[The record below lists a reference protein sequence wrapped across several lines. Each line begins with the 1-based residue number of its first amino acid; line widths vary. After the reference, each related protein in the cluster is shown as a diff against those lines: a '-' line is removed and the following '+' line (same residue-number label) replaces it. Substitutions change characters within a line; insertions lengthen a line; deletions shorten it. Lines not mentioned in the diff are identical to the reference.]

1 MSEQTVSLYAKR
13 PGKDYGYCNARAR
26 GMRSRLF
33 TRAFLDDLMGA
44 QDVKRV
50 IQMLQDTEYSV
61 DIDAEII
68 HGKTFRSIDEA
79 LKRNMVRTFQKVIGF
94 SNDQAGLLLTTL
106 LGRWDL
112 FNLKTIIRGKHMELS
127 PDEIAVSLMPLA
139 SFKEVDL
146 NVLTREPDVRAVI
159 DTLATWGVEYAA
171 PLRDA
176 VVEYIKTQD
185 LSFLELSLDR
195 YYAVSAANRLRGRGQ
210 NYQVARRVLGAQ
222 TDSTNLLTVF
232 RLLKADMHDIDPSRF
247 FLSGGLDIDEAQ
259 FSTLAAMSDVDEV
272 LDRLKS
278 TPYGKPL
285 EEVVLTYIEEG
296 SISVFERALEEFVT
310 RRAFAAG
317 RGDPLGVGILIGYLW
332 AKQNEVTNLRIIVKG
347 ISVGMPVERM
357 RKELI
362 VV

>member
-1 MSEQTVSLYAKR
+1 MSEQKATLYAKR

-33 TRAFLDDLMGA
+33 TRAFLDDLLEA

-68 HGKTFRSIDEA
+68 HGKTFRSVDEA
-79 LKRNMVRTFQKVIGF
+79 LKRNMIRTFQKVIGF
-94 SNDQAGLLLTTL
+94 SNEQAGLLLTTL

-112 FNLKTIIRGKHMELS
+112 FNLKTIIRGKHMGLS

-139 SFKEVDL
+139 SFTDVDL
-146 NVLTREPDVRAVI
+146 SVLTREPDVRAVI
-159 DTLATWGVEYAA
+159 DTLVTWGVEYAT

-176 VVEYIKTQD
+176 VVEYVKSQD
-185 LSFLELSLDR
+185 LSVLELSLDR
-195 YYAVSAANRLRGRGQ
+195 YYAISAEKRLRGRGQ
-210 NYQVARRVLGAQ
+210 NYHVARRVLGAQ
-222 TDSTNLLTVF
+222 IDSTNLLTVF
-232 RLLKADMHDIDPSRF
+232 RLLKADMQDIDPGRF
-247 FLSGGLDIDEAQ
+247 FLSGGLDIDESQ
-259 FSTLAAMSDVDEV
+259 FRSLAAMSDVDEV

-285 EEVVLTYIEEG
+285 EGVVLTYIEEG
-296 SISVFERALEEFVT
+296 SISVFERSLEEFVT

-332 AKQNEVTNLRIIVKG
+332 AKQSEVTNLRIIVKG
-347 ISVGMPVERM
+347 ISVGMPGDRM

>member
-1 MSEQTVSLYAKR
+1 MSEQTATVRAKR

-33 TRAFLDDLMGA
+33 TRAFLDGLMEA

-50 IQMLQDTEYSV
+50 IQMLQDTEYAL
-61 DIDAEII
+61 DIDTEII
-68 HGKTFRSIDEA
+68 HGKTFQSIDEA
-79 LKRNMVRTFQKVIGF
+79 LKGNMVRTFQKVIGF

-112 FNLKTIIRGKHMELS
+112 FNLKTIIRGKHLNLS
-127 PDEIAVSLMPLA
+127 SDEIIVSLMPLA
-139 SFKEVDL
+139 SFNETDL
-146 NVLTREPDVRAVI
+146 AVLTREPDVRAVV
-159 DTLATWGVEYAA
+159 DTLGTWGVEYAA
-171 PLRDA
+171 PLREA
-176 VVEYIKTQD
+176 VGEYMQTLD
-185 LSFLELSLDR
+185 LSLLELSLDR
-195 YYAVSAANRLRGRGQ
+195 YYAVSAAKRLLGRGQ

-222 TDSTNLLTVF
+222 IDSTNLLTVF
-232 RLLKADMHDIDPSRF
+232 RLLKADMQDIDPGRF
-247 FLSGGLDIDEAQ
+247 FLSGGLDVDETL
-259 FSTLAAMSDVDEV
+259 FRTLAAMSDVDEV
-272 LDRLKS
+272 LDRVKS

-285 EEVVLTYIEEG
+285 EDVVLTYIEDG

-362 VV
+362 FV